1 MNGDEDA
8 ESDQESVQSAQDVFN
23 VPFRSYKKS
32 AEVTSP
38 CNAAEIPNVTV
49 EQKQTTDSSE
59 SSVEISERGKL

>member
-38 CNAAEIPNVTV
+38 CNAAEIPV
-49 EQKQTTDSSE
+49 EQKLTTDSSK